1 MTGKFTFAPP
11 TAKYVT
17 FGCKLNFAET
27 ATIARILEQE
37 AGIAE
42 CAPGSQPDFI
52 VVNSCS
58 VTAVAD
64 RKCRQTIRTLNRRYP
79 QAAIVVTGCYA
90 QLKPREVAELS
101 GVAIVVGNHRKNELS
116 QLIEAYNL
124 DGTKQIAIEPSKDF
138 KAFEPSCSRGNRTR
152 YFLKIQDGCNYF
164 CSYCAIPYA
173 RGRSRSPEIH
183 DLVEQARKVAAEGG
197 KEIVLTGVNIGHYGW
212 GTDHDF
218 YELITELDKVDGIE
232 RYRISSIEPNL
243 LDERIVSFVA
253 QSGKFMPHF
262 HIPLQCGSDE
272 VLRLMRRHYD
282 TALFRQRVEMVRHYV
297 PDAFIGID
305 IIVGMRGETDELFEQ
320 SRRFIESL
328 DISRLHVFPYSERE
342 GTAALNI
349 PHPVDPAEKKRRLQA
364 MLELSEDKE
373 VAFSRRF
380 KGSTRPVL
388 FERFDN
394 STKILSGHTDNYL
407 KIEVTASKGSS
418 VNSIVPVIIG
428 EPFPDANE
436 GFVSKGVLV

>member
-1 MTGKFTFAPP
+1 M
-11 TAKYVT
+11 
-17 FGCKLNFAET
+17 
-27 ATIARILEQE
+27 
-37 AGIAE
+37 
-42 CAPGSQPDFI
+42 
-52 VVNSCS
+52 
-58 VTAVAD
+58 
-64 RKCRQTIRTLNRRYP
+64 
-79 QAAIVVTGCYA
+79 
-90 QLKPREVAELS
+90 
-101 GVAIVVGNHRKNELS
+101 
-116 QLIEAYNL
+116 
-124 DGTKQIAIEPSKDF
+124 
-138 KAFEPSCSRGNRTR
+138 
-152 YFLKIQDGCNYF
+152 
-164 CSYCAIPYA
+164 
-173 RGRSRSPEIH
+173 
-183 DLVEQARKVAAEGG
+183 
-197 KEIVLTGVNIGHYGW
+197 
-212 GTDHDF
+212 
-218 YELITELDKVDGIE
+218 DGIE

-349 PHPVDPAEKKRRLQA
+349 PHAVDPAEKKRRLQA